1 MLSARLVKIIEE
13 HAQDMSR
20 SLIGRLRSDGRVA
33 TLVRASQDDLEQRA
47 YDVYHNL
54 GRWLGDK
61 SEEAI
66 AHTYHAVGRRRFG
79 QAVPLSEVVFAL
91 ILVKDHLRDFIR
103 TRGLVDSAVEL
114 YQVEELHLL
123 VSHFFDRAIYHVV
136 RGYEEAARLP
146 RSAAVAS

>member
-13 HAQDMSR
+13 HAEDMTR
-20 SLIGRLRSDGRVA
+20 SLLNQLFSDNRLPAIQRVP
-33 TLVRASQDDLEQRA
+33 RDEMYRRA

-66 AHTYHAVGRRRFG
+66 ARTYADLGRRRFAEG
-79 QAVPLSEVVFAL
+79 IPLSEVVLAL
-91 ILVKDHLRDFIR
+91 VLVKDHLRDFIR

-114 YQVEELHLL
+114 YQVEELHHL
-123 VSHFFDRAIYHVV
+123 VSHFFDRATYYTV
-136 RGYEEAARLP
+136 RGYEEAP
-146 RSAAVAS
+146 RPPAATQ

>member
-13 HAQDMSR
+13 HAEDITR
-20 SLIGRLRSDGRVA
+20 SLLSQLLSDDRAAALRRVPSDEMHRRV
-33 TLVRASQDDLEQRA
+33 

-66 AHTYHAVGRRRFG
+66 AHNYTELGRKRFSEG
-79 QAVPLSEVVFAL
+79 IPLSQVVFAL
-91 ILVKDHLRDFIR
+91 IRVKDHLRDFIR

-123 VSHFFDRAIYHVV
+123 VGHFFDRAIYHVV

-146 RSAAVAS
+146 LPTAAAS

>member
-20 SLIGRLRSDGRVA
+20 SLISRLRGDGRVA
-33 TLVRASQDDLEQRA
+33 TLVRAPQDDLEQRA

-66 AHTYHAVGRRRFG
+66 AHTYLSVGRRRFG
-79 QAVPLSEVVFAL
+79 QGVPLSEVVFAL
-91 ILVKDHLRDFIR
+91 VLVKDHLRDFIR
-103 TRGLVDSAVEL
+103 TRGLVDTPVEL

-146 RSAAVAS
+146 RAAVAS